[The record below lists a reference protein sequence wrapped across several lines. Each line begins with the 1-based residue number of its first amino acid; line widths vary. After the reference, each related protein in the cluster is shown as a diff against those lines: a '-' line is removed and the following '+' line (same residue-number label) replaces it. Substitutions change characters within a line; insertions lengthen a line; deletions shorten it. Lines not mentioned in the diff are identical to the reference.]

1 MTITQASARSADEA
15 ETERLRAVA
24 RYAILDSPADA
35 AFDRIARVAARAFA
49 APMATISFVDRDR
62 IWFKAAHGFDDL
74 REVDRRAGF
83 SSATILEDRPYV
95 IHDAARD
102 PRTAHNAFVHGAL
115 GIRFYAGAPIVTSDG
130 HRIGAVNVL
139 DTRARRCT
147 DRELHTLTDLADL
160 VMDHLDLR
168 LAAGWTGGTGPAAPG
183 TSTEDATTVA
193 DYVEALQR
201 ALLPPS
207 LPKIPGLSTA
217 VHYHPA
223 SAARVGG
230 DFYDVF
236 ALDDDRWAFF
246 LGDVEGHGTAAAAV
260 TSLVRYTLRAA
271 ALHYDN
277 PTDGLDELNR
287 VLVLDP
293 NQRRFCTVLF
303 GTLTTRPHAGGH
315 HIRLAT
321 GGHLPALLLDPATGR
336 VRPVRPE
343 RGMFV
348 GAVPDATFGECAF
361 TLRPGQ
367 TLLLFTDGIT
377 EARPTGSGCF
387 GEEALRRYLT
397 HRVHLGASDLIDD
410 LAALVPTLRPDDDIA
425 LLALT
430 ADD

>member
-1 MTITQASARSADEA
+1 MIITQASARSADEIEA
-15 ETERLRAVA
+15 ARLQAVA
-24 RYAILDSPADA
+24 RYAILDSPADD
-35 AFDRIARVAARAFA
+35 AFDRIARIAARTFC
-49 APMATISFVDRDR
+49 APIATISIVDRDR
-62 IWFKAAHGFDDL
+62 IWFKAAHGLDEL
-74 REVDRRAGF
+74 REVDRRGGF

-95 IHDAARD
+95 IGDAARD
-102 PRTAHNAFVHGAL
+102 PRTAGSIFVSGPL

-139 DTRARRCT
+139 DTRPRRCT
-147 DRELHTLTDLADL
+147 EADLATLTDLAAL
-160 VMDHLDLR
+160 AMDHLDLR
-168 LAAGWTGGTGPAAPG
+168 LSALATVRPDRAPRDDAG
-183 TSTEDATTVA
+183 DDVTTVA
-193 DYVEALQR
+193 DYAAALQR
-201 ALLPPS
+201 SLLPPS
-207 LPKIPGLSTA
+207 LPNVPGLSVA
-217 VHYHPA
+217 AHYHPA

-236 ALDDDRWAFF
+236 ALDGARWAFF

-271 ALHYDN
+271 ALHYED
-277 PTDGLDELNR
+277 PTDGLEELNR
-287 VLVLDP
+287 VLVGDP
-293 NQRRFCTVLF
+293 NERKFCTVLF
-303 GTLTTRPHAGGH
+303 GTLAAERAGGGH
-315 HIRLAT
+315 RIRLAT
-321 GGHLPALLLDPATGR
+321 GGHLPALLLDPADGA

-348 GAVPDATFGECAF
+348 GAVPDAAFGECAF

-367 TLLLFTDGIT
+367 TLLLYTDGIT

-397 HRVHLGASDLIDD
+397 LRLKKRASELIDD
-410 LAALVPTLRPDDDIA
+410 LVGLIATLRPDDDIA